1 MTAVDYIDK
10 IDMLNIKWSNPR
22 CVASLKDGGKIV
34 NNSYIMYADETVISI
49 RRI

>member
-1 MTAVDYIDK
+1 MCGI
-10 IDMLNIKWSNPR
+10 LE
-22 CVASLKDGGKIV
+22 KDGGGKIV